1 MSDIPYL
8 SRSVL
13 ISAFLLGL
21 GGLTGYLAAMADPA
35 SGQVLLEF
43 FKEMVADEIMSHD
56 PPVVAFELFLNNLQA
71 CLLLFLGGAT
81 FGLLTTFILLFNGL
95 IIGAILQVVRTE
107 AGSVMILA
115 AIIPH
120 GIFEI
125 PAVIVSGA
133 FGLLVGKAIRE
144 EFMGTRDASA
154 EAYRLGRL
162 FLRYVVP
169 FVAFAA
175 CIEAFITP
183 AVLQMVA

>member
-1 MSDIPYL
+1 MSDLMPMN
-8 SRSVL
+8 RSIL
-13 ISAFLLGL
+13 ISALLLGL
-21 GGLTGYLAAMADPA
+21 GGFIGYLAVLADPA
-35 SGQVLLEF
+35 SGQLLLQVF
-43 FKEMVADEIMSHD
+43 RDMVADEIMSHD
-56 PPVVAFELFLNNLQA
+56 PPLVAFELFLNNLQA

-81 FGLLTTFILLFNGL
+81 LGLLTTFILLFNGL

-107 AGSVMILA
+107 SGNAMILA

-133 FGLLVGKAIRE
+133 FGLLVGRALRDE
-144 EFMGTRDASA
+144 LTGTRDASA
-154 EAYRLGRL
+154 EAYRLGGL